1 MSIRSAISQ
10 PKLLFFFQQLGV
22 VCTIMMRGRILQLL
36 RTTISQRW
44 SRVANESILR
54 LVDYRIIFRTIF
66 FTWLPECIKK
76 IACLLC
82 GSVLAWRSSSQDLLD
97 YTIEILRKTRVA
109 INVFNA
115 KLGDTRSIL
124 IVVSVLEGKNGAP
137 APAKKMFFCLVST

>member
-1 MSIRSAISQ
+1 MRSAISQ
-10 PKLLFFFQQLGV
+10 PKLLVFFQQLGV
-22 VCTIMMRGRILQLL
+22 VYTIMMRGRILQLL

-115 KLGDTRSIL
+115 KLGDNRSIL
-124 IVVSVLEGKNGAP
+124 IVVSVLEGKRCSCSG
-137 APAKKMFFCLVST
+137 